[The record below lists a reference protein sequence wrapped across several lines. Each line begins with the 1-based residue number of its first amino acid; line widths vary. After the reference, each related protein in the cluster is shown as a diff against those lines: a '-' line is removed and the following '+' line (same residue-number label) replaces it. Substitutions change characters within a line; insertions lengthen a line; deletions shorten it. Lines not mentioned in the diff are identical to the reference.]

1 MKGVIMDTQV
11 DFKDMTDE
19 QLVEMNQEL
28 GRQQDD
34 IRARRVAI
42 ADELRRRA
50 AAKVLAQAGVQS
62 AVVRGQTLEA
72 KTEV

>member
-1 MKGVIMDTQV
+1 MDTQV